1 MIKNKSLKQKVERFF
16 NDKTTMDRQLLAIKK
31 SVDEVSSK
39 LKGEDKKKGR
49 SMATIGFITQPVSSS
64 CNMAILFL
72 VPG

>member
-39 LKGEDKKKGR
+39 LKGEDKKKG
-49 SMATIGFITQPVSSS
+49 
-64 CNMAILFL
+64 
-72 VPG
+72 